1 MHFLAVVCVVGFAC
15 MLSWRVVDPML
26 GVMAGDLS
34 VSYAEMALIT
44 SAYSFP
50 FAIMQLVF
58 GPIGDSLGKVRIIR
72 LSLAMVALSQILM
85 AVAPNY
91 ETVLIARGL
100 GGAFAGGLT
109 PVSLALVGDR
119 IALNERQVALGRFLV
134 ATIMGQMA
142 GAVAAG
148 LLVEII
154 GWRLVFALV
163 GVLVAC
169 ACAATFVFLEEKKEP
184 RPPISLGGTLRTY
197 RSILTNST
205 ALLILGALLC
215 EGMLVLSLIPFVGD
229 MIKAH
234 GVSGAVGTGGALEAG
249 IVIGAFAI
257 GGVLFGLVVRRVLR
271 RIGPWNMLRFGALLS
286 GLAMIAT
293 ALPVQWPVI
302 AAMFLAAGFGFYM
315 LHSTVQNRAT
325 ELSPAA
331 RGAGMSLAAFCFY
344 SGQGLGP
351 AIGGAV
357 AARFDYPALY
367 VGVGLLTIAFGFAAA
382 LFIGRR
388 VAP

>member
-26 GVMAGDLS
+26 GVMAGDLA
-34 VSYAEMALIT
+34 VSYGEMALIT

-72 LSLAMVALSQILM
+72 LSLAMVALSQVLM

-119 IALNERQVALGRFLV
+119 IALGERQVALGRFLV

-163 GVLVAC
+163 GTLVAC

-197 RSILTNST
+197 RGILTNST

-234 GVSGAVGTGGALEAG
+234 GASGAFEAG

-257 GGVLFGLVVRRVLR
+257 GGILFGLVVRRVLS

-286 GLAMIAT
+286 GLAMAAT
-293 ALPVQWPVI
+293 ALPVAWPAV